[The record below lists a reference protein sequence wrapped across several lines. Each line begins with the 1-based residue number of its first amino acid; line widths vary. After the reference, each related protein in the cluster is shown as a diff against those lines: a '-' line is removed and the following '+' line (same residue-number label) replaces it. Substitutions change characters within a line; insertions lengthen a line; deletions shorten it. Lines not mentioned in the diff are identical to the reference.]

1 MAQIVASVFAESPA
15 QVLAAARL
23 AAMDGADWLELRLDA
38 WPEVHDLPT
47 LLRSVPLPVLVA
59 CRRPEDGGQFRG
71 TNADRR
77 ALLSAAIGAGAQGL
91 DLEVDE
97 PWSPP
102 LGGTRLRLMI
112 RSFHSLTGVPRQL
125 DEIVAR
131 LRAFPSTVAK
141 LVVTAHDLADAAP
154 IQKLLAATDQ
164 NLHPTVAFAMGRTAW
179 PTRILA
185 ALYGAPLVYG
195 SVAGQRSTAPGQLP
209 VALLAGLYRVATLN
223 ARTELYG
230 LFGNPALQSLGPW
243 LHNRVFRRLGRD
255 AVYLPFETARPH
267 EVLGMLPGDRLRGWS
282 VTAPFKEV
290 LAEACQR
297 LAPSA
302 EATGVVNTTVGE
314 NHGMRAGH
322 NTDVAGVVAALQGAG
337 VGTGGGRLGAVL
349 GTGGAARAGAV
360 ALRELGFAVAM
371 LGRTPERVAAF
382 AAATG
387 VQVAEFSASCLR
399 RLDPAVI
406 LQATPL
412 GSRGSDETNRPLPD
426 YRFTPGTVVLDM
438 VYQPRW
444 TRFLVDAR
452 REGAVPVPGAAMF
465 LEQAR
470 AQVRLFTGAELP
482 VATLR
487 ELLAGSAVG
496 DAAPPP

>member
-1 MAQIVASVFAESPA
+1 MAQIVASVFAETPG
-15 QVLAAARL
+15 QVLAAAKA
-23 AAMDGADWLELRLDA
+23 AAMDGADWLELRLDL
-38 WPEVHDLPT
+38 WPATHDLPA
-47 LLRSVPLPVLVA
+47 LLRAVPLPVLVA
-59 CRRPEDGGQFRG
+59 CRRPEDGGMYRG
-71 TNADRR
+71 TSAERR
-77 ALLSAAIGAGAQGL
+77 ALLTAAIGAGAQGL
-91 DLEVDE
+91 DLEIDE
-97 PWSPP
+97 PWVPP
-102 LGGTRLRLMI
+102 LGGTRLRLVV

-131 LRAFPSTVAK
+131 LRSFPSTVAK

-154 IQKLLAATDQ
+154 IQRLLAATDQ
-164 NLHPTVAFAMGRTAW
+164 VQHPTVAFAMGRTAW

-185 ALYGAPLVYG
+185 AMHGAPLVYG

-209 VALLAGLYRVATLN
+209 VTLLAGLYRVASLGP
-223 ARTELYG
+223 RTELYG
-230 LFGNPALQSLGPW
+230 LFGNPALHSLGPW

-267 EVLGMLPGDRLRGWS
+267 DVLAMLPADRLRGWS

-322 NTDVAGVVAALQGAG
+322 NTDVAGVIEALQTAE
-337 VGTGGGRLGAVL
+337 VGTGHGRLGAVL

-371 LGRTPERVAAF
+371 LGRSHDRVGAF

-387 VQVAEFSASCLR
+387 VQLAEFSAAALR
-399 RLDPAVI
+399 RLEPAVI

-412 GSRGSDETNRPLPD
+412 GSRGGDESVRPLPD
-426 YRFTPGTVVLDM
+426 YRFAPGTVVLDM

-452 REGAVPVPGAAMF
+452 RDGAVPIPGAAMF
-465 LEQAR
+465 LGQAR